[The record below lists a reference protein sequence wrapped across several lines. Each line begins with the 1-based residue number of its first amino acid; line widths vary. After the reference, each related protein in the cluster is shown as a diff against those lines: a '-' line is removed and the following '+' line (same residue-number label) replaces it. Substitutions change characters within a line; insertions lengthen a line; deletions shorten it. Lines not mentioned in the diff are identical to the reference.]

1 MTCGRATAG
10 RPGPSRSGFGRDR
23 SCGILDAP
31 PQPGGP
37 PMEAYAAYL
46 REQAEKYREMAETS
60 PDPELRKEFMDLAAV
75 CEQAAANVEDRAV
88 GG

>member
-1 MTCGRATAG
+1 
-10 RPGPSRSGFGRDR
+10 
-23 SCGILDAP
+23 
-31 PQPGGP
+31 
-37 PMEAYAAYL
+37 MEAYAAYL